1 MKMSVLV
8 VEGVRRRSK
17 SDQMSGV
24 GKKKAGHVGVEQKTQ
39 EDWVGSQRQ

>member
-17 SDQMSGV
+17 SDQLSGV
-24 GKKKAGHVGVEQKTQ
+24 GKKKIGHVGVEPKTQ
-39 EDWVGSQRQ
+39 EE